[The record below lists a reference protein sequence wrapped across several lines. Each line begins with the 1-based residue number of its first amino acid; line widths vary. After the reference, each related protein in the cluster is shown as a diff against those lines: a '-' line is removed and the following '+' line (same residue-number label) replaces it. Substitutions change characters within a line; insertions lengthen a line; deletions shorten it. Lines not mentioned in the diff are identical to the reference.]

1 MRSGRL
7 RSPSSVCQK
16 AIAFAAA
23 GRASRNRLQPEW
35 SPSAKRSQVRRV
47 SGAAASTASRRARAA
62 ARSTPAGTAA
72 RNSPSQAVSSKALSA
87 VVTSSGTPS
96 ARSAAATVALG
107 PPGSVDIVCSGLAQ
121 RGGCSPARPASSS
134 GRSIATTMRSISR
147 RGGERLDDALDHGP
161 AADLDQRLV
170 ADAGVLGQ
178 RVAAGARAGQHQR
191 GQARHRARG
200 ASRRR
205 GRSCRRRAPSDS
217 IMCRIGRLSSRIQD
231 ISTCAHALVAQRLA
245 HARR

>member
-107 PPGSVDIVCSGLAQ
+107 PPGSVAIVCSGLAQ

-134 GRSIATTMRSISR
+134 GRSIATTIALDLR

-178 RVAAGARAGQHQR
+178 RVAAGARAGEHQR
-191 GQARHRARG
+191 GQARHPREALLVDAVGLVGDARRALRSCAASAGCPRG
-200 ASRRR
+200 STTSRPASRPCREAPCGSRR
-205 GRSCRRRAPSDS
+205 
-217 IMCRIGRLSSRIQD
+217 
-231 ISTCAHALVAQRLA
+231 
-245 HARR
+245 